1 MSSYAE
7 NEQDAREYA
16 ELQRQFAE
24 EAEEEKIVI
33 TMDEI
38 VEHRYMQRRTELLNQ
53 INEIVTKN
61 ILHGQPPH
69 IRHYQPAE
77 EILDDILHDL
87 TSLKQRNN

>member
-1 MSSYAE
+1 MGSYAE

-38 VEHRYMQRRTELLNQ
+38 MEHRYMERREQLLAE
-53 INEIVTKN
+53 INEIVGKN
-61 ILHGQPPH
+61 ILYGQPPY